1 MRKIIVTGGAGFLGS
16 HLIRAFVDRGECEIV
31 ALDHIQKKNAL
42 RIIDLIDSGKVMYS
56 QIDLADAGSVNELSR
71 VMDGA
76 DIVFSFAAHSN
87 VKIFDSQKDYAENTQ
102 IIRNVLNAMV
112 VAKVSNIVFSSSST
126 VYGKVDSKVPET
138 SVLAPISFYGASKMT
153 AESLVSSYV
162 HMNRLNAMILR
173 FANIVGPD
181 ASQGVV
187 PDFIKKLS
195 VDSKELEILGNGNQ
209 TKQYVHVD
217 DIVDWLSEVSVEKGL
232 RIYNISTDGFT
243 NVVAIADMVCD
254 AMGLEGV
261 KYRYTGGE
269 GGWDGDVPFY
279 GLDITNVKRKGWKFK
294 YDSTDAVMRA
304 VWQMINKH

>member
-1 MRKIIVTGGAGFLGS
+1 MGS

-31 ALDHIQKKNAL
+31 ALDRIDKKNAL
-42 RIIDLIDSGKVMYS
+42 RIVDLIDSGRVMYL
-56 QIDLADAGSVNELSR
+56 QIDLADAGFVNELSR

-76 DIVFSFAAHSN
+76 DVVFSFAAHSN
-87 VKIFDSQKDYAENTQ
+87 VKTFDSQRDYADNTQ

-126 VYGKVDSKVPET
+126 VYGKMDSKVPET
-138 SVLAPISFYGASKMT
+138 SVLGPISFYGASKMT

-162 HMNRLNAMILR
+162 HTNYLNAMILR

-187 PDFIKKLS
+187 LDFIKKLS

-217 DIVDWLSEVSVEKGL
+217 DIVDWLSRVSVEKGL
-232 RIYNISTDGFT
+232 KVYNISTDGFT
-243 NVVAIADMVCD
+243 DVVAIADIVCD
-254 AMGLEGV
+254 AMGLEYV

-269 GGWDGDVPFY
+269 GGWEGDVPFY
-279 GLDITNVKRKGWKFK
+279 GLDIAKAREKGWKFR

-304 VWQMINKH
+304 VWQILELKKMVL